1 MLLRNT
7 ESSVRPSS
15 VLMDSREDGTKAVRM
30 AGNIQEVEKEDQ
42 TVFVYD
48 EVVFDLEAGRNET
61 AADILEEFEA
71 WWEYGSQDPEPLPS
85 LEERVTLIEEI
96 LMGGL
101 E

>member
-7 ESSVRPSS
+7 ESNVRPSS
-15 VLMDSREDGTKAVRM
+15 VLMDNREDGTKAVRM

-61 AADILEEFEA
+61 AADIQEEFEA

-85 LEERVTLIEEI
+85 LEERITLIEEI